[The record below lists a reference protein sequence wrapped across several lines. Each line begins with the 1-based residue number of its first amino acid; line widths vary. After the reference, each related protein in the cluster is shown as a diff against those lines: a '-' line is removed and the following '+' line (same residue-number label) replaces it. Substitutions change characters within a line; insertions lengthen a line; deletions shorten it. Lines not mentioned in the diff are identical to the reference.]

1 MSDYDEWS
9 EPRGVG
15 DDVNDFLE
23 SGGIPGASFENV
35 GDSWRGQV
43 VRAKKVQSRDF
54 ETREAQTW
62 DDGTPKFELQI
73 DIQTDV
79 RNPDISGDDGIR
91 RLFVRSNMLQAV
103 RSALRTANQ
112 RLQPG
117 GWLEVTHTG
126 LGTPTRRG
134 LKAPKL
140 YTATYEQ
147 GQLAAG
153 LSADDI
159 A

>member
-1 MSDYDEWS
+1 MSDEWA
-9 EPRGVG
+9 EPQGIG

-23 SGGIPGASFENV
+23 SGGIPGAPVENI
-35 GDSWRGQV
+35 GDSWTGQV

-54 ETREAQTW
+54 ETREAKTW
-62 DDGTPKFELQI
+62 DDGTPMFELQI

-91 RLFVRSNMLQAV
+91 RLFVRGGMLQAV
-103 RSALRTANQ
+103 RQALRASNE
-112 RLQPG
+112 RLKTG
-117 GWLEVTHTG
+117 GWITVTHTG

-134 LKAPKL
+134 LKPPKL
-140 YTATYEQ
+140 YSATYKPGE
-147 GQLAAG
+147 LAAG